1 MIVSIIVYCDF
12 IENWFYILLRLL
24 ITIFLI
30 KSLFIPDNLLGQIDY
45 SKKLVLKIQ
54 TTELNKQNSDSL
66 KFFSEKLLKI
76 SNNKKDSLNIAFSY
90 FSLGRIY
97 QLEDDFTKS
106 LNYYYIGLNYIDTTL
121 KTQQQG
127 GVFLNIGAC
136 HFRMQANE
144 RSEEYINKAISILEK
159 FPYDR
164 DLSITY
170 NIKGILEATKEN
182 YLDAEKWWLKT
193 IEVSEAIKD
202 SLGTTQ
208 CYNNMATLKI
218 KESKFKE
225 AITYFKKAEKFNTGY
240 KRTNQGSEIILQ
252 QGIASSYFELN
263 ELDSAEKYIKK
274 AINLLNES
282 HTLVVKRDLYS
293 FASKVFEKNNKI
305 DKALL
310 YKNKSEVFEDSLNKK
325 NTIEDY
331 LNTELTNKPKEKII
345 EKEKGNKY
353 LIFIVIFLIL
363 LLALLLYKFLS
374 KKNNIES
381 ETEKILSAREH
392 EIAKLIN
399 EGYSSSQIGEKL
411 FISLN
416 TVKTHRKNIYKKL
429 EISSSRELKKFFDN
443 ENS

>member
-12 IENWFYILLRLL
+12 IKNWFYILLRLL
-24 ITIFLI
+24 ITILLI
-30 KSLFIPDNLLGQIDY
+30 NYLLIPNNLLGQTDY
-45 SKKLVLKIQ
+45 SEKLVLKIQ
-54 TTELNKQNSDSL
+54 TIELNKQNSDSL
-66 KFFSEKLLKI
+66 KFFSEELLKI
-76 SNNKKDSLNIAFSY
+76 SKNKKDSLNIAFSY
-90 FSLGRIY
+90 FSLGRVY

-106 LNYYYIGLNYIDTTL
+106 LNYYYKGLNYIDTTL

-127 GVFLNIGAC
+127 GIFLNIGVN

-144 RSEEYINKAISILEK
+144 RSEEYINKAIPILEK

-170 NIKGILEATKEN
+170 NIKGVLEATNEN
-182 YLDAEKWWLKT
+182 HNEAEKWWLKT
-193 IEVSEAIKD
+193 IEVSKRIKD
-202 SLGTTQ
+202 SLGITQ
-208 CYNNMATLKI
+208 CYNNIATLKTR
-218 KESKFKE
+218 ENKFKE
-225 AITYFKKAEKFNTGY
+225 AIIYFKKAEVFNTVY

-263 ELDSAEKYIKK
+263 ELDSAEKYINN

-293 FASKVFEKNNKI
+293 FASKVFEKNNKL

-331 LNTELTNKPKEKII
+331 LNTELTNKSKEKII
-345 EKEKGNKY
+345 EKEKSNKY
-353 LIFIVIFLIL
+353 LIFIVVFLII
-363 LLALLLYKFLS
+363 LLAFLLYKFLS
-374 KKNNIES
+374 RKNNIES
-381 ETEKILSAREH
+381 ETEKILSTREY

-429 EISSSRELKKFFDN
+429 EISSSRELKEFFDK